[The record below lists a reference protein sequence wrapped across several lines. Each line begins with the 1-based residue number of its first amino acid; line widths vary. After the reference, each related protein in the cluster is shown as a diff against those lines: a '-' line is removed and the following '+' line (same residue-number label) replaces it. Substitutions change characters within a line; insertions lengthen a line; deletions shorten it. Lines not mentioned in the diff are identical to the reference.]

1 MSKRRESFLRKSL
14 VYGVV
19 YIPHKPKK
27 SFFNPGNP
35 CTVSI
40 YMMNGTNRPID
51 FTFKEDDERGYNAYT
66 KLMKELENKD
76 TDIIEILKFMF
87 EQ

>member
-1 MSKRRESFLRKSL
+1 M
-14 VYGVV
+14 V
-19 YIPHKPKK
+19 
-27 SFFNPGNP
+27 
-35 CTVSI
+35 
-40 YMMNGTNRPID
+40 NGTNRPID